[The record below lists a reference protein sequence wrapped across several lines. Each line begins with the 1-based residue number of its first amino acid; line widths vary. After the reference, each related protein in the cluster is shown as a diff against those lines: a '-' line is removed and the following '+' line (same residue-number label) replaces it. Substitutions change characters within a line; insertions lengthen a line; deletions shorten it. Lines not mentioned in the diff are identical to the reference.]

1 MNYGAFGLVEVVG
14 SSNAILVIDQMLK
27 TSDVSFLTWQTKC
40 GGHATVFLT
49 GDVSAVTAAVD
60 SVKGNPPCEIVASP
74 ILPVRRFVWLRK
86 KRLRIILCRK
96 YLFVYLIFNKRTQG
110 TALA

>member
-60 SVKGNPPCEIVASP
+60 SVKGNPPCEIVASNP
-74 ILPVRRFVWLRK
+74 SEETVR
-86 KRLRIILCRK
+86 
-96 YLFVYLIFNKRTQG
+96 
-110 TALA
+110 LAEEEAARNHFM

>member
-60 SVKGNPPCEIVASP
+60 SVKGNPPCEIVASAE
-74 ILPVRRFVWLRK
+74 IA
-86 KRLRIILCRK
+86 RLYEYYMIAMENIPMMSYFL
-96 YLFVYLIFNKRTQG
+96 
-110 TALA
+110 

>member
-14 SSNAILVIDQMLK
+14 SSNAILK

-49 GDVSAVTAAVD
+49 GDVSAVTAAID
-60 SVKGNPPCEIVASP
+60 SVKGNPPCEIVASAVISNP
-74 ILPVRRFVWLRK
+74 SGETVR
-86 KRLRIILCRK
+86 
-96 YLFVYLIFNKRTQG
+96 
-110 TALA
+110 LAEEEAAKNHFM

>member
-27 TSDVSFLTWQTKC
+27 TADVSFLTWN
-40 GGHATVFLT
+40 GHATVFLT

-60 SVKGNPPCEIVASP
+60 SVKGNPPCEIVASAVISNP
-74 ILPVRRFVWLRK
+74 SGETVR
-86 KRLRIILCRK
+86 
-96 YLFVYLIFNKRTQG
+96 
-110 TALA
+110 LAEEEAAKNHFI